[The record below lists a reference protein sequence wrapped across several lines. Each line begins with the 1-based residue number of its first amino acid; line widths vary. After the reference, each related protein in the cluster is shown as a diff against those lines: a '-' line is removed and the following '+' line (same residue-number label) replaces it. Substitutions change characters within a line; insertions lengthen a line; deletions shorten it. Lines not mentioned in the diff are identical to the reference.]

1 MCYKCVISKLIECR
15 KESTNNVPCSD
26 CQVAFMTAVFSEIF
40 EKKTNIVDIYKY
52 IIENTDIIDRGPLL
66 NLFVTTLNSICIS
79 DPNNEIFGGF
89 PKEEIDFCKQR
100 IKKYIYLLKHNG
112 EVLENNDYVICTECK
127 KPMNSKCI
135 KQWLKET
142 CPHCRADLQ
151 LEKFIPPPINYEE
164 PESIPECVI
173 CHEKIIDPKSK
184 EALYLQQKEECCK
197 LCEKESMTEKDL
209 IALLKEKKR
218 LDQQI
223 KNKETSLIRYKTEA
237 DQQKKR
243 LQLIESTE
251 NINKEFVETW
261 L

>member
-1 MCYKCVISKLIECR
+1 MCYICVIKKLIECR

-40 EKKTNIVDIYKY
+40 QKNTTIVDICRE
-52 IIENTDIIDRGPLL
+52 IIENTDIIDRGPIL
-66 NLFVTTLNSICIS
+66 NLFVLTLNSICTS
-79 DPNNEIFGGF
+79 DSNNEIFGDF
-89 PKEEIDFCKQR
+89 PKEAVKK

-135 KQWLKET
+135 KQWLEKKET

-173 CHEKIIDPKSK
+173 CHEKIIDPNSK

-197 LCEKESMTEKDL
+197 LCEKESMTEL
-209 IALLKEKKR
+209 QLNVLLKEKKR

-243 LQLIESTE
+243 LQIIESTE